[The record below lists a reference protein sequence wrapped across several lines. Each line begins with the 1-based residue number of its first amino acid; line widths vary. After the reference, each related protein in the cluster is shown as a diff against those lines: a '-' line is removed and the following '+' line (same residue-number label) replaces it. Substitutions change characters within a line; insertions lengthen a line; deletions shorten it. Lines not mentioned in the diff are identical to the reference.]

1 MAFDKNIV
9 STKKQTNILRST
21 LMSHLPRIPPY
32 LPHHRP
38 LSASRLK
45 KSVQF
50 NVLIALPS
58 TSSLKPPFS
67 LVLSSLTSPICVWLL
82 LCVFLL
88 PRARW
93 PVFFVFWREEK
104 NIFTLS
110 MPLRLSPCVVFA
122 QVHCSG
128 KFWKVLEAAELWKVR
143 FSFPLNILH
152 LVCTPPNT
160 PRAPQT
166 LGLATVRSFVCGR
179 GGGCHNCHM
188 DLRSFVRHVDKT
200 YACRSLIHHVPCA

>member
-1 MAFDKNIV
+1 MAFDKNVV
-9 STKKQTNILRST
+9 STKKHKYFGFNIDVSPPEDPSLPPTPSAIVGIT
-21 LMSHLPRIPPY
+21 PEKVSSMFWFPCHQHPHWSHHSHYFCLVWHLQYVSGFCYVCFYCR
-32 LPHHRP
+32 
-38 LSASRLK
+38 
-45 KSVQF
+45 
-50 NVLIALPS
+50 ALG
-58 TSSLKPPFS
+58 
-67 LVLSSLTSPICVWLL
+67 
-82 LCVFLL
+82 
-88 PRARW
+88 W
-93 PVFFVFWREEK
+93 PVFFVFRREEK

-128 KFWKVLEAAELWKVR
+128 KFRKVLEAAELWKVR

-179 GGGCHNCHM
+179 GGLPQLPHGP
-188 DLRSFVRHVDKT
+188 T
-200 YACRSLIHHVPCA
+200 LIRLPRRQDIRLS